1 MAMMT
6 NAAWLLLIPASF
18 TVGWLAGRRG
28 GEIKTGTRVSRLSNT
43 YFRGLNYLLNEQ
55 QDKAIEI
62 FLQIAEVDKDT
73 VETQFALGHLFRRR
87 GEVDR
92 AIRLHQNLVARNGL
106 SEEQKTRAVLAL
118 GEDYMRAGLLDR
130 AETLFTD
137 LVQMGVHA
145 PQALRQLIAIYQ
157 FERDWHKAIEHAL
170 RYEQTSGEPMSKVI
184 AHFHCELADQA
195 RLENR
200 PDQAREQ
207 IGLAYAADSHCVRAG
222 AIEGRL
228 ELAEGNDAAAI
239 RAFERVARHDYD
251 FLPEILAPLLGCY
264 ERRGENARARGFLQE
279 MIEHYPGVS
288 PMLALAQLIQQD
300 EGIAAA
306 QTFMARQLQQR
317 PSLRGESALIDLSL
331 DNPAN
336 DPSESLRTLKQI
348 TDQLVVRTHSYRC
361 QRCGFGARAH
371 HWQCPSCKQ
380 WGTIKPLHSAVGD

>member
-1 MAMMT
+1 MMT
-6 NAAWLLLIPASF
+6 HAAWLLLIPAAAAA
-18 TVGWLAGRRG
+18 GWLAGRRG
-28 GEIKTGTRVSRLSNT
+28 GEIKGGARVSRLSNT

-92 AIRLHQNLVARNGL
+92 AIRMHQSLVARHGL

-157 FERDWHKAIEHAL
+157 FERDWYKAIEHAL
-170 RYEQTSGEPMSKVI
+170 QYEKTSGEPMGKII
-184 AHFHCELADQA
+184 AHFHCELAEKA

-200 PDQAREQ
+200 SDLAREE
-207 IGLAYAADSHCVRAG
+207 IGNAYAADSHSVRAG
-222 AIEGRL
+222 VIEGRL

-239 RAFERVARHDYD
+239 RAFERVARHDIE
-251 FLPEILAPLLGCY
+251 FLPEILEPLLACY
-264 ERRGENARARGFLQE
+264 ERRGESARARGFLLE

-288 PMLALAQLIQQD
+288 PVLALTRMFERE
-300 EGIAAA
+300 EGKGAALE
-306 QTFMARQLQQR
+306 FLSRQLRQR
-317 PSLRGESALIDLSL
+317 PSVRGEAAFIELSL
-331 DNPAN
+331 RDGDSDPAVA
-336 DPSESLRTLKQI
+336 LKTLKQI
-348 TDQLVVRTHSYRC
+348 TEQI
-361 QRCGFGARAH
+361 GRA
-371 HWQCPSCKQ
+371 SCRE
-380 WGTIKPLHSAVGD
+380 

>member
-1 MAMMT
+1 MMT
-6 NAAWLLLIPASF
+6 HAGWLLLIPAAAAA
-18 TVGWLAGRRG
+18 GWLAGRRG
-28 GEIKTGTRVSRLSNT
+28 GEMRGGARVSRLSNT

-92 AIRLHQNLVARNGL
+92 AIRLHQNLVARHGL

-157 FERDWHKAIEHAL
+157 FERDWHKAIEHAHL
-170 RYEQTSGEPMSKVI
+170 YEKNAGEPMGKVI
-184 AHFHCELADQA
+184 AHFHCELAEKA

-200 PDQAREQ
+200 NELAREE
-207 IGLAYAADSHCVRAG
+207 IANAYGADSASVRAG
-222 AIEGRL
+222 VIEGRL
-228 ELAEGNDAAAI
+228 ELSEGNDANAI
-239 RAFERVARHDYD
+239 RSFERVARHDIE
-251 FLPEILAPLLGCY
+251 FLPEILRELLGCY
-264 ERRGENARARGFLQE
+264 ERRGEGARARGFLQE

-288 PMLALAQLIQQD
+288 PMLALAELIQRD
-300 EGIAAA
+300 EGIPAA
-306 QTFMARQLQQR
+306 QAFLARQLQQR
-317 PSLRGESALIDLSL
+317 PTVRGEAALIDLSL
-331 DNPAN
+331 ENPDDDKA
-336 DPSESLRTLKQI
+336 ESLRTLKQI
-348 TDQLVVRTHSYRC
+348 TDQMVVRTNSYRC
-361 QRCGFGARAH
+361 HRCGFSARAH
-371 HWQCPSCKQ
+371 HWQCPSCKH
-380 WGTIKPLHSAVGD
+380 WGTIKPLHTAAGD